1 MSASGQQQNPRPPI
15 RPVSHP
21 NVLKSRHLHQ
31 TQSDRSAAR
40 LNSARPMSNIDPLPT
55 LWLRL
60 RSMFVRASESI
71 GAPHML
77 ARLGALSRQRQHEIG
92 CWIARLECIARK
104 LLFAEAGHL
113 QTSSFRT
120 RAGAIRN
127 PGANAALLRSATP
140 RDGTLCQRRTEIDLT
155 QPHTWPARFKLAP
168 PRDTLAVPESRAP
181 RIRALWGSH
190 APPPTPPP
198 RAAAQTTPMP
208 TQFAFRV
215 EALRRVLEN
224 PAPHVRRLARVLH
237 RLTRRFPEAP
247 LRYAVVTARPYAPD
261 AGDPRLIVEC
271 LALAI
276 AAAQSFLN
284 SS

>member
-1 MSASGQQQNPRPPI
+1 
-15 RPVSHP
+15 
-21 NVLKSRHLHQ
+21 
-31 TQSDRSAAR
+31 
-40 LNSARPMSNIDPLPT
+40 MSNIDPLPA

-60 RSMFVRASESI
+60 RSMFARASESI

-104 LLFAEAGHL
+104 LLFAEASGL
-113 QTSSFRT
+113 QPCSSFRT
-120 RAGAIRN
+120 RASAIRN
-127 PGANAALLRSATP
+127 PGANAAPLRSATP
-140 RDGTLCQRRTEIDLT
+140 RDDTPCQRATEIDPT

-190 APPPTPPP
+190 APPPTPPA
-198 RAAAQTTPMP
+198 RAAAQPTPMAV
-208 TQFAFRV
+208 QFAFRV

-247 LRYAVVTARPYAPD
+247 VRYAVITARPYAPD
-261 AGDPRLIVEC
+261 AGDPRLIIEC
-271 LALAI
+271 IALAI
-276 AAAQSFLN
+276 AAAQIFLN